1 MIEFNDLHAIK
12 QEGADLMKINR
23 EGVGEE
29 RRRIQS
35 TKEVHRRRIYIN
47 KDVAE
52 KKKKKRNNKC
62 QAAGAE
68 DKMLRLLLQ
77 KGEGKRNTMQI
88 RKLRPGKCRP
98 PYMSCARRWHLMSLL
113 VGMHLVLQA
122 RETPMSKTI
131 HPYIYIYIYSLC
143 LGHIIQ

>member
-1 MIEFNDLHAIK
+1 
-12 QEGADLMKINR
+12 MKINR

-98 PYMSCARRWHLMSLL
+98 PYMSCARRWHLMSFL

-122 RETPMSKTI
+122 RETPMSKPYI
-131 HPYIYIYIYSLC
+131 HIYIYIYIHCALVTSYNDIYMYVYILVS
-143 LGHIIQ
+143 